1 VTSLDLAVRSMFD
14 VDVGVVIR
22 DQAGNDGEWEYI
34 SQDKA
39 ATGRVLESGGSKG
52 IQLDTEAKCL

>member
-1 VTSLDLAVRSMFD
+1 MLD
-14 VDVGVVIR
+14 VDVAVDIR

-39 ATGRVLESGGSKG
+39 ATGQVLECGGSKG